1 MKRKILIMLLACI
14 SIISFTGCD
23 KKKNNN
29 EVKKSDSLRFKEEY
43 ESLNGQTSKDDKK
56 YRELDIPSNNPF
68 VYASAKEII
77 KMMDNKESFVVYFGF
92 ESCPWCRSV
101 ISTLIEVAKDNSVD
115 KIYYVNVKNIR
126 DVLEVKNGK
135 VVTKN
140 KGLDAYYDLLDRFDS
155 VLKKYELTV
164 KVEKDKDDDDDDDDK
179 TEEKIIDT
187 KEKRIYAPN
196 VISVVDGKPTKL
208 TTGISED
215 LKDPYDKLTDEMLE
229 ESYKQFD
236 EVLKEIDSS
245 GGSCSMDK
253 SKKC

>member
-1 MKRKILIMLLACI
+1 MKRKILIMLLACV

-43 ESLNGQTSKDDKK
+43 ESLNGQETKDDKK

-68 VYASAKEII
+68 VYTSAKEIV

-164 KVEKDKDDDDDDDDK
+164 KDEDD
-179 TEEKIIDT
+179 EEKKIDT

-215 LKDPYDKLTDEMLE
+215 LKDPYGKLTDEMLE
-229 ESYKQFD
+229 ESYKKFD